1 MISGDIWQAVIKKNV
16 DQLIIYP
23 ALLVFC
29 LCVVQ
34 KTLRYLRQRSGFSP
48 QLVKKFPN
56 FYISGN
62 RVWYQTFF
70 RDIVEG

>member
-1 MISGDIWQAVIKKNV
+1 MRLFQNDFRGYMTSSHKKNV

-34 KTLRYLRQRSGFSP
+34 KALRYLRQRSGF
-48 QLVKKFPN
+48 FA
-56 FYISGN
+56 
-62 RVWYQTFF
+62 
-70 RDIVEG
+70 